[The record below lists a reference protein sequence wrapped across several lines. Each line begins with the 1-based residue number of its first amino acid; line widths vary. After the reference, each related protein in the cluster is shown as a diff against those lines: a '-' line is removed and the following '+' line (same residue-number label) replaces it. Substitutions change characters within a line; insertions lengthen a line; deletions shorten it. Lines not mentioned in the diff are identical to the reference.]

1 MREAE
6 TVTEPDCFDLWLD
19 DGNIIIAVQGK
30 HFRVHRSVLCL
41 YSEVFRDM
49 FTSPHSCDTEEEII
63 DGCPVIHLQDAVA
76 DVGIMLKAFYDRR

>member
-1 MREAE
+1 MQE
-6 TVTEPDCFDLWLD
+6 VTTGLDCLDPWLD

-49 FTSPHSCDTEEEII
+49 FAVPHSDDVEEKII
-63 DGCPVIHLQDAVA
+63 DGCPVIHLQDSSA
-76 DVGIMLKAFYDRR
+76 DVEIMLKALYDRR